1 MKNSIFIIIFLLA
14 HPLFN
19 QINATS
25 GVLSKVNGRI
35 THFIPF
41 ISQDHKGFQYSI
53 EHVKLIY
60 RAFTLWVQASNTK
73 AIGRENP
80 TSLNTIISSS
90 WYNTWLAYFFYLS
103 IFVGLV
109 YYVYKVQL
117 KQKLNQREA
126 QRLLELDSFKSRL
139 FTNVTHELRTPLT
152 VIIGM
157 ASQIRKNPT
166 KYLEQGTHLIES
178 NGQNLLR
185 LVNQLLDLS
194 KLENNSFQINPV
206 QEDIILYTR
215 YLVESFQTY
224 ANLSNLSLS
233 YHSTIESLVM
243 DFDPEQIKQ
252 ILTNLISNG
261 IKFTPSGGHIEL
273 RNEVLGDHLNILVS
287 DSGIGI
293 GDKDLPLIFKRFFQ
307 VDGSH
312 TRAGQ
317 GTGIGLAHTLELVK
331 IMKGEISVQSEIG
344 KGTTFKIILPI
355 TKNSLLQSEKDKVRL
370 KSEIEKSKL
379 DNQNDLARLITES
392 NNLETD
398 PDFGPLILIIEDN
411 HDVVTYLKSCLQG
424 LYQIEIAYNGR
435 IGIEKAL
442 ELIPDIVISDVMM
455 PEKDGFEVCNTLKL
469 DERTS
474 HIPIIFLTAKADQN
488 SKITGLK
495 RGADAYLTKP
505 FDHQELLVRIEMLV
519 QRQKKIQEHFS
530 KPKTQASYVAFQEPS
545 VSEAIEIEDIFL
557 NKVYAI
563 IEKNYENDDFALPQ
577 LCQKIGMSRSQLFR
591 KLKAIKQQAPSDLIR
606 IFRLE
611 KARELLK
618 SGNSN
623 VTEAAWKVGFKDH
636 SYFSKLYQDEFGE
649 TPSATR
655 K

>member
-1 MKNSIFIIIFLLA
+1 MNLTG
-14 HPLFN
+14 
-19 QINATS
+19 QINAKI
-25 GVLSKVNGRI
+25 GVIFKLNEYKKSF
-35 THFIPF
+35 TTFIGHDNEGYQH
-41 ISQDHKGFQYSI
+41 SVEY
-53 EHVKLIY
+53 VKLVP
-60 RAFTLWVQASNTK
+60 RAYTFWVQAANTNDIGYEKPTFLNKIVSPPWYSN
-73 AIGRENP
+73 
-80 TSLNTIISSS
+80 
-90 WYNTWLAYFFYLS
+90 WLAYCLYLLIFAS
-103 IFVGLV
+103 IV
-109 YYVYKVQL
+109 YYVYQVQL
-117 KQKLNQREA
+117 KQKLDQREA

-194 KLENNSFQINPV
+194 KLENNSFRIHPKQD
-206 QEDIILYTR
+206 DIIPYLR

-224 ANLSNLSLS
+224 ANINNLSLS
-233 YHSTIESLVM
+233 YHSSIESLVM
-243 DFDPEQIKQ
+243 DYDPEQIKQ

-273 RNEVLGDHLNILVS
+273 RSDVEDDHINILVK

-293 GDKDLPLIFKRFFQ
+293 GDKDLPLVFKRFFQ

-317 GTGIGLAHTLELVK
+317 GTGIGLAHTQELIK

-344 KGTTFKIILPI
+344 KGTTFKIVLPI
-355 TKNSLLQSEKDKVRL
+355 TKNTLLPKDKVIL
-370 KSEIEKSKL
+370 TKNIEKSKL

-424 LYQIEIAYNGR
+424 LYQMEIAYNGR
-435 IGIEKAL
+435 IGIEKAI
-442 ELIPDIVISDVMM
+442 ELIPDLVISDVMM

-505 FDHQELLVRIEMLV
+505 FDQEELLVRIEMLV

-530 KPKTQASYVAFQEPS
+530 KPKTQVSYVAFQEPS

-563 IEKNYENDDFALPQ
+563 LEKNYENDDFALPQ

-636 SYFSKLYQDEFGE
+636 SYFSKLYKDEFRE